1 MTTSTGFTAI
11 SRRLYRS
18 LLSARSP
25 YHYLRK
31 LPRHFS
37 TTNPLSD
44 SDESSIADSDASPDS
59 SSEQQHQQQQRQK
72 FIDRPLEGGLDVGI
86 YRAILVGEAGLKP
99 LQKKLRSGT
108 VVTLLSIGTGGIR
121 NNRRPLEDERPSD
134 YANRCAIQW
143 HRVCIY
149 PQRLGNLA
157 MKSVIPG
164 TILYVEGNLETKL
177 FSDPVTGLVRRVR
190 EIAIRRNGRIVFIN
204 QGGGDDQQKQ
214 HEPTRSIGYY

>member
-1 MTTSTGFTAI
+1 MSTSTGFTAI
-11 SRRLYRS
+11 SRRLYCS
-18 LLSARSP
+18 LLSARNPS
-25 YHYLRK
+25 HHLRN

-44 SDESSIADSDASPDS
+44 SDESSHPDSDASPDS
-59 SSEQQHQQQQRQK
+59 PSEQQQQQQPK
-72 FIDRPLEGGLDVGI
+72 FSDRPLENGLDAGI
-86 YRAILVGEAGLKP
+86 YRAILVGEAGQKP
-99 LQKKLRSGT
+99 FQKKLKSGT

-121 NNRRPLEDERPSD
+121 NNRRPLEGERPSE

-157 MKSVIPG
+157 MKSVLPG
-164 TILYVEGNLETKL
+164 SILYVEGNLETKV
-177 FSDPVTGLVRRVR
+177 FTDPVTGLVRRVR
-190 EIAIRRNGRIVFIN
+190 EVAIRRNGRIVFIN

-214 HEPTRSIGYY
+214 HEPTRSLGYY